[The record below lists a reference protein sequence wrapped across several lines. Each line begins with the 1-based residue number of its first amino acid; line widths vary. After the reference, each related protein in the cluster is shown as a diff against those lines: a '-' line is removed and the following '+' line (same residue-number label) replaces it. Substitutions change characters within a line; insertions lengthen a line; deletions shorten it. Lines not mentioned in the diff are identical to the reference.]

1 MCSTVVVAQLL
12 CWIGWAVVSGHPSS
26 WKVLV
31 ATAGAALA
39 LGVDLLD
46 FPPVI
51 GGLDAHAIW
60 HAAAIPLTLLWWS
73 FILDDAKYRT
83 RVLLNSTIRGKRTKA
98 E

>member
-1 MCSTVVVAQLL
+1 MCGTVVAGQLL
-12 CWIGWAVVSGHPSS
+12 CWVVWAVTSGHPAS
-26 WKVLV
+26 WKVLAATFGATLAV
-31 ATAGAALA
+31 A
-39 LGVDLLD
+39 VDLLD

-83 RVLLNSTIRGKRTKA
+83 RVLISRVGGRRTKG